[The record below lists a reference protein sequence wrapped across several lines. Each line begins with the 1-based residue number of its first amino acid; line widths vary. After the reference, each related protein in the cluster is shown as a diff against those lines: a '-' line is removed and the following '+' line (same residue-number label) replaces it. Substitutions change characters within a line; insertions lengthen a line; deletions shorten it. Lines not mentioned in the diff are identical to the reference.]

1 MPDRLNCLPV
11 PEREFDLTAARGLRL
26 SGREW
31 LPATPARAV
40 IALVHGFGEHM
51 GRWAHVA
58 EWFATRGLAAVALD
72 LRGHGRSEGR
82 RGHALKLEYLLDDV
96 GLLVAEARRA
106 HPDTPLFLY
115 GHSLGALLAANYV
128 LRSAPTLTG
137 VILSALPLDSPLK
150 EQRLKVAAARWLGP
164 LLPALSIDS
173 GLDHATLSRDPA
185 VVDACAS
192 DPLVHSTATLGLA
205 HAALEAV
212 EYARAHTSEWHV
224 PVLIMHGT
232 GDQLA
237 LPSGS
242 EEFARHIHGDCTLKL
257 WPGLYHELHNEPEKQ
272 EVLSFVAEWIEK
284 RAEPRP

>member
-1 MPDRLNCLPV
+1 M

-31 LPATPARAV
+31 EPPAPPEAV

-51 GRWAHVA
+51 GRWEHAA
-58 EWFATRGLAAVALD
+58 RWFASRGLAVVAID

-82 RGHALKLEYLLDDV
+82 RGHALKLEYLLEDI

-128 LRSAPTLTG
+128 LRSAPALAG
-137 VILSALPLDSPLK
+137 VILSALPLETPLRR
-150 EQRLKVAAARWLGP
+150 QRIKVAAARWLGP
-164 LLPALSIDS
+164 LLPGLSIDS
-173 GLDHATLSRDPA
+173 GLDRTTLSRDPA

-192 DPLVHSTATLGLA
+192 DPLAHATATLGLA
-205 HAALEAV
+205 RAALQAV
-212 EYARAHTSEWHV
+212 EYALEHAAEWRL
-224 PVLIMHGT
+224 PVLVMHGAA
-232 GDQLA
+232 DALA

-242 EEFARHIHGDCTLKL
+242 EEFARRIHGDCTLKL

-272 EVLSFVAEWIEK
+272 QVLDFAARWIGE
-284 RAEPRP
+284 RSGPRL